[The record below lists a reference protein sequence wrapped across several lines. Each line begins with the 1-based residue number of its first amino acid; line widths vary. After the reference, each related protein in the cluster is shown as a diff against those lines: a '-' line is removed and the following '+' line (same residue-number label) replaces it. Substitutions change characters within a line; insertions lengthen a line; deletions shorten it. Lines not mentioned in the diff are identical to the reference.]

1 MSKILLASNN
11 QGKIAEIKALLPQY
25 EVFGLKDIGADI
37 DVIEDKNS
45 FEGNALKKAQ
55 EIGAAYPDYWVL
67 ADDSGLCCEGLNG
80 APGIYSARY
89 SGADA
94 TSESN
99 MKKLLQ
105 ELDGKE
111 NRSAY
116 FVCVLAFYRK
126 GLSYL
131 FDGKVHG
138 TIAAAKSGNKGFGY
152 DPLFIPEGYSETF
165 ADLPSTVKKEVSHRA
180 KALEKLM
187 AFLNDD

>member
-25 EVFGLKDIGADI
+25 EVFGLKDIGVDI
-37 DVIEDKNS
+37 DVVEDKDS

-55 EIGAAYPDYWVL
+55 EIGAAYPEYWVL
-67 ADDSGLCCEGLNG
+67 ADDSGLCCDALDG

-89 SGADA
+89 AGENAN
-94 TSESN
+94 SEDN
-99 MKKLLQ
+99 MAKLLN
-105 ELDGKE
+105 ELGGNE

-116 FVCVLAFYRK
+116 FICVLAFYRK

-138 TIAAAKSGNKGFGY
+138 TIALAKSGNKGFGY
-152 DPLFIPEGYSETF
+152 DPLFIPEGYTETF

-180 KALEKLM
+180 KALEKIM
-187 AFLNDD
+187 AFLKDD

>member
-25 EVFGLKDIGADI
+25 EVFGLKDIGVDI
-37 DVIEDKNS
+37 DVVEDKDS

-55 EIGAAYPDYWVL
+55 EIGDAYPEYWVL
-67 ADDSGLCCEGLNG
+67 ADDSGLCCDALDG

-89 SGADA
+89 AGENAN
-94 TSESN
+94 SEDN
-99 MKKLLQ
+99 MAKLLN
-105 ELDGKE
+105 ELGGNE

-116 FVCVLAFYRK
+116 FICVLAFYRK

-138 TIAAAKSGNKGFGY
+138 TIALAKSGNKGFGY
-152 DPLFIPEGYSETF
+152 DPLFIPEGYTETF

-187 AFLNDD
+187 AFLKDD

>member
-55 EIGAAYPDYWVL
+55 EIGAVYPDYWVL

-99 MKKLLQ
+99 MQKLLK

-111 NRSAY
+111 NRSAF
-116 FVCVLAFYRK
+116 FVCVLAFYRN

-138 TIAAAKSGNKGFGY
+138 TISLAKSGNKGFGY

>member
-25 EVFGLKDIGADI
+25 EVFGLKDIGVDI
-37 DVIEDKNS
+37 DVVEDKDS

-55 EIGAAYPDYWVL
+55 EIGEAYPEYWVL
-67 ADDSGLCCEGLNG
+67 ADDSGLCCEALDG

-89 SGADA
+89 AGENAD
-94 TSESN
+94 SEDN
-99 MKKLLQ
+99 MYKLLN
-105 ELDGKE
+105 ELEGNE

-116 FVCVLAFYRK
+116 FICVLAFYRN

-131 FDGKVHG
+131 FDGKVFG
-138 TIAAAKSGNKGFGY
+138 TIAKGKSGNKGFGY

-165 ADLPSTVKKEVSHRA
+165 ADLPSRVKKEVSHRA
-180 KALEKLM
+180 NALDKLM
-187 AFLNDD
+187 TFLNDD

>member
-25 EVFGLKDIGADI
+25 EVFGLKDIGVDI
-37 DVIEDKNS
+37 DVVEDKDS

-55 EIGAAYPDYWVL
+55 EIGAAYPEYWVL
-67 ADDSGLCCEGLNG
+67 ADDSGLCCDELDG

-89 SGADA
+89 AGENAN
-94 TSESN
+94 SEDN
-99 MKKLLQ
+99 MAKLLN
-105 ELDGKE
+105 ELGGNE

-116 FVCVLAFYRK
+116 FICVLAFYRK

-138 TIAAAKSGNKGFGY
+138 TIALAKSGNKGFGY
-152 DPLFIPEGYSETF
+152 DPLFIPEGYTETF

-187 AFLNDD
+187 AFLKDD